1 MRRSHAA
8 HPAHALVK
16 PLQDCTYT
24 AFISYAH
31 ADDTASL
38 DWVSHFCRELQR
50 VLPAVARIPRLPP
63 LHQSGLN
70 GPVAG
75 VLGDELKANVAASF
89 AMLIVVGEN
98 YVHSAW
104 CLRELEYFRELFGE
118 RGFRERLFIVAMSE
132 PAALALANKPAWRAL
147 MPEGEQ
153 LWLGFFQDEDRRLPL
168 DVYAGEGLVSPAFAR
183 PFRRLLDE
191 FAARLKADAAQ
202 GLPLPPLK
210 PAPSPGAAPA
220 RSGAPAPAAPPGQAA
235 PGAPADTAAVLVG
248 WCAPGSAAAAA
259 AAAQAL
265 AAAGLRVRTLGPELL
280 ASDFAEFAG
289 AAALVLLADE
299 QPLMAAAAVPGGHL
313 QMQREAWQRR
323 GGEAA
328 ALWLLDTRAT
338 PGVATPATE
347 WAAAQ
352 GLTLSTLPALLQ
364 RLQPAP
370 PPPAAAP
377 AASPVR
383 IYIESNRH
391 ERTLWRALG
400 EQVQAQWQAVCAE
413 LAPGRQPPLVLRPRG
428 LPVDELDAYPT
439 LDDADGVVL
448 LWGRKTS
455 DALVAQINKVEAKL
469 PGGADTAP
477 GIVAYLMP
485 PQHSTEPLPA
495 WGWQVLR
502 FDAAD
507 EARVDVVAD
516 EQGELRRFLVDVFER
531 HRARHGGRS

>member
-1 MRRSHAA
+1 M
-8 HPAHALVK
+8 K

-98 YVHSAW
+98 YVHSEW
-104 CLRELEYFRELFGE
+104 CLRELEYFRALFGE
-118 RGFRERLFIVAMSE
+118 QGFRERLFIVAMSE
-132 PAALALANKPAWRAL
+132 PAALALADKPAWRAL
-147 MPEGEQ
+147 MPEGDQ
-153 LWLGFFQDEDRRLPL
+153 LWLGFFKDDDRRLPL

-202 GLPLPPLK
+202 GLAGAPLK
-210 PAPSPGAAPA
+210 QPLAAPPKPPAATPAAPA
-220 RSGAPAPAAPPGQAA
+220 SPAAGAAAA
-235 PGAPADTAAVLVG
+235 PVLIG
-248 WCAPGSAAAAA
+248 WCAPGSTPAAA

-265 AAAGLRVRTLGPELL
+265 AAAGLPVRTLGPELL

-299 QPLMAAAAVPGGHL
+299 QPLLAAAAVPGGHL

-323 GGEAA
+323 GGEAG
-328 ALWLLDTRAT
+328 ALWLLDARTAPGAT
-338 PGVATPATE
+338 TPATD

-352 GLTLSTLPALLQ
+352 GLAPLALPALLQ
-364 RLQPAP
+364 RLRPAT

-377 AASPVR
+377 AATPVR

-428 LPVDELDAYPT
+428 LPVDELDAFPT

-531 HRARHGGRS
+531 HRARTGGCA